1 VNRHRPAP
9 RPRSAPHLFRTDWSV
24 PPDHAGQHT
33 CVCGSMFSASV
44 HRALTIPD
52 RPDYARLAAG
62 DHDDD

>member
-1 VNRHRPAP
+1 
-9 RPRSAPHLFRTDWSV
+9 
-24 PPDHAGQHT
+24 
-33 CVCGSMFSASV
+33 MFSASV